1 MNRQTPTPSEGRYV
15 LLFVSIYLISAAA
28 LAYEIL
34 LMRLLSIIQ
43 WHHFAYMIISLALLG
58 YGASGTFLALTR
70 RWLQQR
76 FAAVYIASAVLFGVS
91 MVVCFAL
98 AQRIPFNAL
107 EVMWDPTQ
115 YIHLL
120 LIYLL
125 LFVPFFF
132 AASCIGLAFIQYKE
146 SISRIYLSD
155 LLGAGTGAL
164 GIMLLLFVLRPEAS
178 VQVLVGLAL
187 LAAVVANLCYYSQLP
202 RWSLATI
209 VACAVTLLLGFSHSW
224 LGLRMSP
231 YKGLNQSLQVMDSR
245 ILSERSNPLGLLTV
259 VESPTIPFRYAP
271 GLSLN
276 TKHEPPR
283 QLAVFT
289 DGDGLSVITRYDGKR
304 EHLAYLDD
312 MSSALPY
319 HMLRRPRVLILGAG
333 GGSDVLLALYHQAET
348 IAAVELNPLMVDLVK
363 HRHADYAGHLYDA
376 PRVRVDVAEA
386 RGYVTRSAKRYDL
399 IHVALLDSF
408 GATNAGVHALSESYI
423 YTVEAL
429 QAYLEHLAPGGLL
442 AITRWLKLPPRD
454 SLKLF
459 GTAIDALK
467 RTGVAAPGRHLAL
480 IRSWN
485 TSTLLV
491 KNGHLT
497 EPDVVAIRDFCERR
511 SFDVAYYPAMQRS
524 EANRFNLLDEAQL
537 FDGATALLSAARPDF
552 SHRYKFHITPAT
564 DDKPHF
570 FHFFKWRSLPE
581 LLALP
586 QGGRGS
592 LVEWGYLI
600 LVATI
605 VQALFV
611 GMVLILVPLWVTKHA
626 RRTRTGARMGFYF
639 GALGLAFIFM
649 EIAFI
654 QKFILFLNHPLYAI
668 AVVLSGFL
676 VFAGVGSGYSG
687 QLARRLENITFPPIA
702 AAVVGIIGISLIYI
716 FLLADMSSWLV
727 VLPDAA
733 KITASLALIA
743 PLAFCMGMPFPLGL
757 AKLAAHDPD
766 FIPWAWGINGFASVV
781 SAALATLL
789 AIHFGFT
796 AVVVLALVLYALA
809 AVLVRRPL

>member
-1 MNRQTPTPSEGRYV
+1 MPSEGRYF
-15 LLFVSIYLISAAA
+15 LLFVSIFLISAAA

-58 YGASGTFLALTR
+58 YGVSGTFLALTR
-70 RWLQQR
+70 RWLQER

-98 AQRIPFNAL
+98 AQRVPFNAL

-146 SISRIYLSD
+146 RISRIYLSD

-164 GIMLLLFVLRPEAS
+164 GIILLLFVLRPETS

-202 RWSLATI
+202 RWPLPTI
-209 VACAVTLLLGFSHSW
+209 IACVVVLLFGFSQSW
-224 LGLRMSP
+224 LGLHISP
-231 YKGLNQSLQVMDSR
+231 YKGLEQSLQVMGTR
-245 ILSERSNPLGLLTV
+245 ILSEQSNPLGLLTV

-289 DGDGLSVITRYDGKR
+289 DGDGLSVITRYHGRR
-304 EHLAYLDD
+304 EQLAYLDD
-312 MSSALPY
+312 MSTALPY

-348 IAAVELNPLMVDLVK
+348 IEAVELNPLVVDLVK
-363 HRHADYAGHLYDA
+363 NRHADYAGHLYDA
-376 PRVRVDVAEA
+376 PGVRIDVAEA

-429 QAYLEHLAPGGLL
+429 QAYLDHLAPNGLL

-459 GTAIDALK
+459 GTAVEALK
-467 RTGVAAPGRHLAL
+467 RTGVAAPERHLAL

-497 EPDVVAIRDFCERR
+497 ESDVVAIRNFCERR
-511 SFDVAYYPAMQRS
+511 SFDVAYYPGMERS
-524 EANRFNLLDEAQL
+524 EANQFNLLDEAYL
-537 FDGATALLSAARPDF
+537 FDGATALLSGARPDF
-552 SHRYKFHITPAT
+552 LDRYKFHITPAT

-586 QGGRGS
+586 HGGRGS

-600 LVATI
+600 LVTTI
-605 VQALFV
+605 VQALVV
-611 GMVLILVPLWVTKHA
+611 GIALILVPLWVTKHMRR
-626 RRTRTGARMGFYF
+626 RRTGVRMGFYF

-676 VFAGVGSGYSG
+676 VFAGLGSGYSG
-687 QLARRLENITFPPIA
+687 QLARRLQNTAFPPIA
-702 AAVVGIIGISLIYI
+702 AAAAGIVVISLIYI
-716 FLLADMSSWLV
+716 VLLPEVSSRLV
-727 VLPDAA
+727 ALPDAA
-733 KITASLALIA
+733 KITASLGLIA

-796 AVVVLALVLYALA
+796 AVVVLALVLYVLA

>member
-1 MNRQTPTPSEGRYV
+1 
-15 LLFVSIYLISAAA
+15 
-28 LAYEIL
+28 
-34 LMRLLSIIQ
+34 MRLLSIIQ

-58 YGASGTFLALTR
+58 YGVSGTFLALTR
-70 RWLQQR
+70 QWLQQR

-98 AQRIPFNAL
+98 AQRVPFNAL

-115 YIHLL
+115 YIYLL
-120 LIYLL
+120 LIYVL

-132 AASCIGLAFIQYKE
+132 AASCIGLAFIQYME
-146 SISRIYLSD
+146 QINRIYLSD

-164 GIMLLLFVLRPEAS
+164 GIILLLFVLRPESS

-202 RWSLATI
+202 RWPLPTI
-209 VACAVTLLLGFSHSW
+209 IAGVVVLLFGFSDSW
-224 LGLRMSP
+224 LGLQISP
-231 YKGLNQSLQVMDSR
+231 YKGLSQALQVVDAK
-245 ILSERSNPLGLLTV
+245 ILSQQSSPLGVLTV
-259 VESPTIPFRYAP
+259 LESPTIPFRYAP

-276 TKHEPPR
+276 TKHEPPP
-283 QLAVFT
+283 QLAIFT
-289 DGDGLSVITRYDGKR
+289 DGDGLSVITRYDGTRKQ
-304 EHLAYLDD
+304 LAYLDD

-319 HMLRRPRVLILGAG
+319 HILPRPRVLILGAG

-348 IAAVELNPLMVDLVK
+348 IEAVELNPLMVDLV
-363 HRHADYAGHLYDA
+363 RNRNGDYAGRLYDT
-376 PRVRVDVAEA
+376 PPVQVVVAEA
-386 RGYVTRSAKRYDL
+386 RGYVTGSAKRYDL
-399 IHVALLDSF
+399 VHLALLDSF

-429 QAYLEHLAPGGLL
+429 QTYLEHLAPNGLL

-459 GTAIDALK
+459 NTAIDALL
-467 RTGVAAPGRHLAL
+467 RMGVAEPGRHLVL

-497 EPDVVAIRDFCERR
+497 ATDMAAIREFSESR
-511 SFDVAYYPAMQRS
+511 SFDVAYYAGMKPG
-524 EANRFNLLDEAQL
+524 EANRFNILDEARL
-537 FDGATALLSAARPDF
+537 FDAATALLSSARSDF
-552 SHRYKFHITPAT
+552 MDRYKFDITPAT
-564 DDKPHF
+564 DNKPHF

-581 LLALP
+581 LMELP
-586 QGGRGS
+586 AGGRGS
-592 LVEWGYLI
+592 LIEWGYLI

-605 VQALFV
+605 VQAFIV
-611 GMVLILVPLWVTKHA
+611 GISLILVPLWIT
-626 RRTRTGARMGFYF
+626 RRRSVQPAGARMGFYF
-639 GALGLAFIFM
+639 GALGLAFIFI
-649 EIAFI
+649 EIAFM

-676 VFAGVGSGYSG
+676 VFAGLGSGYSVR
-687 QLARRLENITFPPIA
+687 LARRLENTRFSPIVV
-702 AAVVGIIGISLIYI
+702 AVAGIVGLSLVYVL
-716 FLLADMSSWLV
+716 FLATLSSWLV
-727 VLPDAA
+727 SMPDTARI
-733 KITASLALIA
+733 ITAIGLIA

-757 AKLAAHDPD
+757 AKLATRAPD

-796 AVVVLALVLYALA
+796 AVVLLALVFYLLA
-809 AVLVRRPL
+809 AMLAPSPL

>member
-1 MNRQTPTPSEGRYV
+1 MPSEGRYF
-15 LLFVSIYLISAAA
+15 LLFVSIFLISAAA

-98 AQRIPFNAL
+98 AQRVPFNAL

-115 YIHLL
+115 YIYLL

-146 SISRIYLSD
+146 QINRIYLSD

-164 GIMLLLFVLRPEAS
+164 SIILLLFVLRPESS

-187 LAAVVANLCYYSQLP
+187 LAAVVANLRYYSQLP
-202 RWSLATI
+202 RWPLPTI
-209 VACAVTLLLGFSHSW
+209 IAGVVVLLFGFSHSW
-224 LGLRMSP
+224 LGLRISP
-231 YKGLNQSLQVMDSR
+231 YKGVSQALQVVDAK
-245 ILSERSNPLGLLTV
+245 ILSEQSSPLGVLTV

-276 TKHEPPR
+276 TKQEPPP

-289 DGDGLSVITRYDGKR
+289 DGDGLSVITRYDGRRKR
-304 EHLAYLDD
+304 LAYLDD

-348 IAAVELNPLMVDLVK
+348 IEAVELNPLVVDLVK
-363 HRHADYAGHLYDA
+363 NRHADYAGHLYDA
-376 PRVRVDVAEA
+376 PRVRIDVAEA

-408 GATNAGVHALSESYI
+408 GATNAGVHALSESYL

-429 QAYLEHLAPGGLL
+429 QTYLEHLAPNGIL
-442 AITRWLKLPPRD
+442 AITRWLQLPPRD

-459 GTAIDALK
+459 GTAIEALK
-467 RTGVAAPGRHLAL
+467 RSGVAAPARRLAL

-497 EPDVVAIRDFCERR
+497 EPDVLAIREFCERR
-511 SFDVAYYPAMQRS
+511 SFDVAYYLGMERS
-524 EANRFNLLDEAQL
+524 EANRFNLLDEAYL

-552 SHRYKFHITPAT
+552 LDRYKFHITPAT

-581 LLALP
+581 FLALP
-586 QGGRGS
+586 QGGRSS

-605 VQALFV
+605 VQALIV
-611 GMVLILVPLWVTKHA
+611 GIVLILVPLWITKHT
-626 RRTRTGARMGFYF
+626 RRMRTGARMGLYF
-639 GALGLAFIFM
+639 GALGLAFIFI

-676 VFAGVGSGYSG
+676 VFAGLGSGYSAR
-687 QLARRLENITFPPIA
+687 LARRLENTTFSPIA
-702 AAVVGIIGISLIYI
+702 AAVAGIVGISLIYVL
-716 FLLADMSSWLV
+716 LLAAISPWLV
-727 VLPDAA
+727 ALPDVA
-733 KITASLALIA
+733 KITAALGLIA

-757 AKLAAHDPD
+757 AKLAAHAPD

-796 AVVVLALVLYALA
+796 AVVVLALVLYVLA
-809 AVLVRRPL
+809 AVLVRRLS

>member
-1 MNRQTPTPSEGRYV
+1 
-15 LLFVSIYLISAAA
+15 
-28 LAYEIL
+28 
-34 LMRLLSIIQ
+34 
-43 WHHFAYMIISLALLG
+43 
-58 YGASGTFLALTR
+58 
-70 RWLQQR
+70 
-76 FAAVYIASAVLFGVS
+76 VLFGVS
-91 MVVCFAL
+91 MVVCFGL
-98 AQRIPFNAL
+98 AQRVPFNAL

-115 YIHLL
+115 YVYLL

-132 AASCIGLAFIQYKE
+132 AASCIGLAFVQYKE
-146 SISRIYLSD
+146 RINRIYLSD

-164 GIMLLLFVLRPEAS
+164 GIILLLFVSRPETS

-187 LAAVVANLCYYSQLP
+187 LAAVAANLCYYAVLP
-202 RWSLATI
+202 RWPLPTTI
-209 VACAVTLLLGFSHSW
+209 ACVVALLFGFSQSW
-224 LGLRMSP
+224 LGLHISP
-231 YKGLNQSLQVMDSR
+231 YKGLNQALQVMDTR
-245 ILSERSNPLGLLTV
+245 VLSNQSNPLGLLTV

-289 DGDGLSVITRYDGKR
+289 DGDALSVITRHHGRR
-304 EHLAYLDD
+304 EYLAYLDD

-319 HMLRRPRVLILGAG
+319 HMLQRPRVLILGAG

-348 IAAVELNPLMVDLVK
+348 IEAVELNPLVVDLVK
-363 HRHADYAGHLYDA
+363 NRHADYAGHLYEM
-376 PRVRVDVAEA
+376 PGVRIEVAEA
-386 RGYVTRSAKRYDL
+386 RGYVTRSARRYDV

-408 GATNAGVHALSESYI
+408 GAANAGVHALSESYI

-429 QAYLEHLAPGGLL
+429 QAYLKHLAPNGLL

-459 GTAIDALK
+459 ATAIDALK
-467 RTGVAAPGRHLAL
+467 RTGVTAPAQHLAL

-491 KNGHLT
+491 KNSRLT
-497 EPDVVAIRDFCERR
+497 ESDVVAIRDFCERR
-511 SFDVAYYPAMQRS
+511 SFDVAYYPGMARS

-537 FDGATALLSAARPDF
+537 FDGAMVLLSGARPDF
-552 SHRYKFHITPAT
+552 VDRYKFHIKPAT

-581 LLALP
+581 LLTLP

-605 VQALFV
+605 AQALIV
-611 GMVLILVPLWVTKHA
+611 GIVLILVPLWVTKRT
-626 RRTRTGARMGFYF
+626 RRTRTGSRMGLYF
-639 GALGLAFIFM
+639 CALGLAFIFI

-654 QKFILFLNHPLYAI
+654 QKFILFLSHPLYAI

-676 VFAGVGSGYSG
+676 VFAGLGSGYSTR
-687 QLARRLENITFPPIA
+687 LARRLENTTFPPIA
-702 AAVVGIIGISLIYI
+702 AAVAGVVVISVIY
-716 FLLADMSSWLV
+716 V
-727 VLPDAA
+727 VLLPELSSRLVALPDSV
-733 KITASLALIA
+733 KIAASLGLIA

-757 AKLAAHDPD
+757 TKLATRAPD

-781 SAALATLL
+781 SAALATVL

-796 AVVVLALVLYALA
+796 AVVLLALTLYVFA
-809 AVLVRRPL
+809 AVLVHRPL

>member
-1 MNRQTPTPSEGRYV
+1 MPSEGRYF
-15 LLFVSIYLISAAA
+15 LLFVSIFLISAAA

-58 YGASGTFLALTR
+58 YGVSGTFLALTR
-70 RWLQQR
+70 QWLQQR

-98 AQRIPFNAL
+98 AQRVPFNAL

-115 YIHLL
+115 YIYLL
-120 LIYLL
+120 LIYVL

-146 SISRIYLSD
+146 QINRIYLSD

-164 GIMLLLFVLRPEAS
+164 GIILLLFVLRPESS

-202 RWSLATI
+202 RWPLPTI
-209 VACAVTLLLGFSHSW
+209 IAGVVVLLFGFSDSW
-224 LGLRMSP
+224 LGLQISP
-231 YKGLNQSLQVMDSR
+231 YKGLSQALQVVDAK
-245 ILSERSNPLGLLTV
+245 ILSEQSSPLGVLTV
-259 VESPTIPFRYAP
+259 LESPTIPLRYAP

-276 TKHEPPR
+276 TKHEPPP
-283 QLAVFT
+283 QLAIFT
-289 DGDGLSVITRYDGKR
+289 DGDGLSVITRYDGTRKQ
-304 EHLAYLDD
+304 LAYLDD

-319 HMLRRPRVLILGAG
+319 HILPRPRVLILGAG

-348 IAAVELNPLMVDLVK
+348 IEAVELNPLVVDLVK
-363 HRHADYAGHLYDA
+363 NRHADYAGHLYDG
-376 PRVRVDVAEA
+376 PGVRIDVAEA
-386 RGYVTRSAKRYDL
+386 RGYVTRSTKRYDL

-408 GATNAGVHALSESYI
+408 GAANAGVHALSESYL

-429 QAYLEHLAPGGLL
+429 QTYLEHLAPNGLL
-442 AITRWLKLPPRD
+442 AITRWLQLPPRD

-459 GTAIDALK
+459 GTAIEALK
-467 RTGVAAPGRHLAL
+467 RSGVAAPERHLAL

-491 KNGHLT
+491 KNAHLT
-497 EPDVVAIRDFCERR
+497 EPDVLAIREFCERR
-511 SFDVAYYPAMQRS
+511 SFDVAYYPGMERS
-524 EANRFNLLDEAQL
+524 EANRFNLLDEAYL
-537 FDGATALLSAARPDF
+537 FDGATALLSGARPDF
-552 SHRYKFHITPAT
+552 LHRYKFHITPAT

-581 LLALP
+581 FLALP
-586 QGGRGS
+586 QGGRSS

-605 VQALFV
+605 VQALIV
-611 GMVLILVPLWVTKHA
+611 GIALILVPLWVTKHT
-626 RRTRTGARMGFYF
+626 RRMHTVPRMGFYF
-639 GALGLAFIFM
+639 GALGLAFIFI

-676 VFAGVGSGYSG
+676 AFAGLGSGYSAR
-687 QLARRLENITFPPIA
+687 LARRLENTAFSPIA
-702 AAVVGIIGISLIYI
+702 AAVAGIVAISLIYVL
-716 FLLADMSSWLV
+716 LLADMSPWLV
-727 VLPDAA
+727 ALPDAA
-733 KITASLALIA
+733 KITAALGLIA

-757 AKLAAHDPD
+757 AKLAAHAPD

-796 AVVVLALVLYALA
+796 AVVVLALVLYVLA

>member
-1 MNRQTPTPSEGRYV
+1 
-15 LLFVSIYLISAAA
+15 
-28 LAYEIL
+28 
-34 LMRLLSIIQ
+34 
-43 WHHFAYMIISLALLG
+43 
-58 YGASGTFLALTR
+58 
-70 RWLQQR
+70 
-76 FAAVYIASAVLFGVS
+76 
-91 MVVCFAL
+91 
-98 AQRIPFNAL
+98 
-107 EVMWDPTQ
+107 
-115 YIHLL
+115 
-120 LIYLL
+120 
-125 LFVPFFF
+125 
-132 AASCIGLAFIQYKE
+132 
-146 SISRIYLSD
+146 
-155 LLGAGTGAL
+155 
-164 GIMLLLFVLRPEAS
+164 
-178 VQVLVGLAL
+178 
-187 LAAVVANLCYYSQLP
+187 
-202 RWSLATI
+202 
-209 VACAVTLLLGFSHSW
+209 
-224 LGLRMSP
+224 
-231 YKGLNQSLQVMDSR
+231 
-245 ILSERSNPLGLLTV
+245 
-259 VESPTIPFRYAP
+259 
-271 GLSLN
+271 
-276 TKHEPPR
+276 
-283 QLAVFT
+283 
-289 DGDGLSVITRYDGKR
+289 
-304 EHLAYLDD
+304 
-312 MSSALPY
+312 
-319 HMLRRPRVLILGAG
+319 
-333 GGSDVLLALYHQAET
+333 
-348 IAAVELNPLMVDLVK
+348 
-363 HRHADYAGHLYDA
+363 
-376 PRVRVDVAEA
+376 VDVAEA

-727 VLPDAA
+727 ALPDAA

>member
-1 MNRQTPTPSEGRYV
+1 MNRQTPMPSEGRHF
-15 LLFVSIYLISAAA
+15 LLFVSIFLISAAA

-70 RWLQQR
+70 RWLQER

-98 AQRIPFNAL
+98 AQRVPFNAL

-115 YIHLL
+115 YIYLL

-146 SISRIYLSD
+146 QINRIYLSD

-164 GIMLLLFVLRPEAS
+164 GIILLLFVLRPESS

-202 RWSLATI
+202 RWPLATI
-209 VACAVTLLLGFSHSW
+209 IAGVVVLLFGFSHSW
-224 LGLRMSP
+224 LGLRISP
-231 YKGLNQSLQVMDSR
+231 YKGLNQALQVVDAK
-245 ILSERSNPLGLLTV
+245 ILSEQSSPLGVLTV

-276 TKHEPPR
+276 TKQEPPP

-289 DGDGLSVITRYDGKR
+289 DGDGLSVITRYDGRRKR
-304 EHLAYLDD
+304 LAYLDD

-319 HMLRRPRVLILGAG
+319 HILRRPRVLILGAG

-348 IAAVELNPLMVDLVK
+348 IEAVELNPLVVDLVK
-363 HRHADYAGHLYDA
+363 NRHADYAGHLYDA
-376 PRVRVDVAEA
+376 PRVRIDVAEA

-408 GATNAGVHALSESYI
+408 GAANAGVHALSESYL

-429 QAYLEHLAPGGLL
+429 QTYLEHLAPNGLL
-442 AITRWLKLPPRD
+442 AITRWLQLPPRD

-459 GTAIDALK
+459 GTAIEALK
-467 RTGVAAPGRHLAL
+467 QSGVAAPERRLAL

-497 EPDVVAIRDFCERR
+497 EPDVVAIREFCERR
-511 SFDVAYYPAMQRS
+511 SFDVAYYPGMERS
-524 EANRFNLLDEAQL
+524 EANRFNLLDEAYL
-537 FDGATALLSAARPDF
+537 FDGATALLSGARPDF
-552 SHRYKFHITPAT
+552 LDRYKFHITPAT

-581 LLALP
+581 FLALP
-586 QGGRGS
+586 QGGRSS

-605 VQALFV
+605 VQALII
-611 GMVLILVPLWVTKHA
+611 GIALILVPLWVT
-626 RRTRTGARMGFYF
+626 RRTRRMRTGVRMGLFF
-639 GALGLAFIFM
+639 GALGLAFIFI

-676 VFAGVGSGYSG
+676 VFAGLGSGYSAR
-687 QLARRLENITFPPIA
+687 LARRLENTTFSPIA
-702 AAVVGIIGISLIYI
+702 AAVAGIVGISLIYVL
-716 FLLADMSSWLV
+716 LLAAMSPWLV
-727 VLPDAA
+727 ALPDAA
-733 KITASLALIA
+733 KITAALGLIA

-757 AKLAAHDPD
+757 AKLAAHAPD

-796 AVVVLALVLYALA
+796 AVVVLALVLYVLA